1 MPRTSTQFASMT
13 PSQKLEICHQCERL
27 VYRFLKVLEGEQGK
41 TADLFTEDGEA
52 FKHMGRENIREH
64 FASIETV
71 DNNINVNLSSNL
83 VIDVVDADHA
93 EATNY
98 VTHYVATP
106 ESEDLTDPEGAQ
118 IGGELQ
124 TARSITRWQWEF
136 RCVDGEWLVS
146 KLHYPDPVLLRK
158 DVIDELS

>member
-1 MPRTSTQFASMT
+1 MT
-13 PSQKLEICHQCERL
+13 PSHKLEICDQCERL

-52 FKHMGRENIREH
+52 FSHVGRENIREH
-64 FASIETV
+64 FASIESV
-71 DNNINVNLSSNL
+71 DDNVNVNLSSNL
-83 VIDVVDADHA
+83 VIDVLDADHA

-98 VTHYVATP
+98 VTHYVASR
-106 ESEDLTDPEGAQ
+106 ESDDLTDPTGAR

-136 RCVDGEWLVS
+136 KRVDNEWLVS
-146 KLHYPDPVLLRK
+146 KLQYPDSVLLRK
-158 DVIDELS
+158 DVIDEL